1 MFQMWWL
8 ITNPRDALC
17 DWGIKGCDLHKR
29 TGYFPWWNRKPLDEG
44 TDVRRLHRVRRLRG

>member
-1 MFQMWWL
+1 MFQMWWW

-29 TGYFPWWNRKPLDEG
+29 TGYFPWWNRKPLDEE
-44 TDVRRLHRVRRLRG
+44 D